1 MEPVKKII
9 VSIQFNESEMELG
22 ELVSEGRNIYFKY
35 YTDFIT
41 KGIEISPLKLML
53 NKEINKA
60 EAIPFDGLFGVFAD
74 SLPDGW
80 GTLLLDKA
88 LTAKGIDINNITMLD
103 RLAFVGSNGV
113 GALIYKP
120 EIDQE
125 KYKAFEFELDE
136 IAIAVNQILT
146 GTATEILDELYVLGG
161 SSGGARPKILV
172 GYNPKTQH
180 IMGNEKVLPL
190 GYEHWLIKFP
200 SSADRPD
207 IANIANIEYAYYK
220 MAIDAGIEMSESKLF
235 KGKSGKVYFGTKR
248 FDRIGNNRLHM
259 HSAAGL
265 MHDNFRLSNLDY
277 GNVMDCAF
285 RLEHDVRAYEKILR
299 LAAFN
304 VFAHNRDDHSKNI
317 SFLMDENGS
326 WKVAPAY
333 DLTFS
338 SSGHGMHSTMVSGE
352 SANPTKF
359 HLLELANYFKI
370 KNASNIID
378 QVQSVIYNWKVY
390 AKKCNVSTDSKKRIE
405 KVIGK
410 NS

>member
-1 MEPVKKII
+1 MEHVKKII
-9 VSIQFNESEMELG
+9 VSIQFNENEIELG
-22 ELVSEGRNIYFKY
+22 ELVSEGRDIYFKY
-35 YTDFIT
+35 YTAFIT
-41 KGIEISPLKLML
+41 KGIEISPIKLKL
-53 NKEINKA
+53 NTGINKA
-60 EAIPFDGLFGVFAD
+60 AAIPFDGLFGVFAD
-74 SLPDGW
+74 SLPEGW
-80 GTLLLDKA
+80 GKLLLDRA
-88 LTAKGIDINNITMLD
+88 LRAKGIDISNMTMLD
-103 RLAFVGSNGV
+103 RLAFVGSKGM

-120 EIDQE
+120 EIDDGIHKQ
-125 KYKAFEFELDE
+125 FEFELDK
-136 IAIAVNQILT
+136 IAKATHQIIS
-146 GTATEILDELYVLGG
+146 GTSTEILDELYILGG

-180 IMGNEKVLPL
+180 IIGAEKDLPI

-200 SSADRPD
+200 SSSDWPD
-207 IANIANIEYAYYK
+207 IANIEYAYYK
-220 MAIDAGIEMSESKLF
+220 MAIDAGIEMSACKLF
-235 KGKSGKVYFGTKR
+235 KGKSGQVYFGTKR

-259 HSAAGL
+259 HSAAGM

-285 RLEHDVRAYEKILR
+285 LLERDVRAYEKILR

-317 SFLMDENGS
+317 SFLMDENGN

-352 SANPTKF
+352 SANPNKQ
-359 HLLELANYFKI
+359 HLMELANYFKI
-370 KNASNIID
+370 KNTSAIID
-378 QVQSVIYNWKVY
+378 QVQAVIYNWKDY
-390 AKKCNVSTDSKKRIE
+390 AKQCKVSTDSKNRIE

-410 NS
+410 KS

>member
-1 MEPVKKII
+1 MEHVKKII
-9 VSIQFNESEMELG
+9 VSIQFSKNEIELG
-22 ELVSEGRNIYFKY
+22 ELVSEGRAIYFKY

-41 KGIEISPLKLML
+41 KGIEISPLKLKL
-53 NKEINKA
+53 NTGINKA

-80 GTLLLDKA
+80 GKLLLDRA
-88 LTAKGIDINNITMLD
+88 LTAKGVDISNMTMLD
-103 RLAFVGSNGV
+103 RLAFVGSRGM

-120 EIDQE
+120 EIDDGIHKQ
-125 KYKAFEFELDE
+125 FEFELDNIAKATHQIISGTSIE
-136 IAIAVNQILT
+136 II
-146 GTATEILDELYVLGG
+146 DELYILGG

-180 IMGNEKVLPL
+180 IIGAEKDLSI
-190 GYEHWLIKFP
+190 GYEHWIIKFP
-200 SSADRPD
+200 SSSDKAD
-207 IANIANIEYAYYK
+207 IANIEFAYYK
-220 MAIDAGIEMSESKLF
+220 MALDAGIEMSACKLF
-235 KGKSGKVYFGTKR
+235 KGKSGQEYFGTKR

-259 HSAAGL
+259 LSAAGM

-285 RLEHDVRAYEKILR
+285 LLERDVRAYEKVLR
-299 LAAFN
+299 IAAFN

-317 SFLMDENGS
+317 SFLMDENGN

-352 SANPTKF
+352 SSNPNKQ
-359 HLLELANYFKI
+359 HLMELANYFKI
-370 KNASNIID
+370 KNASAIID
-378 QVQSVIYNWKVY
+378 QVQQVIYNWKAY
-390 AKKCNVSTDSKKRIE
+390 AKQCKVSTDSKNRIQ
-405 KVIGK
+405 KVIGRK
-410 NS
+410 L

>member
-1 MEPVKKII
+1 MESIKKLI
-9 VSIQFNESEMELG
+9 VSIIFNKIEIEVG
-22 ELVSEGRNIYFKY
+22 ELVIDKRDIYFKY
-35 YTDFIT
+35 YSDFISQ
-41 KGIEISPLKLML
+41 GIEISPLKLKL

-60 EAIPFDGLFGVFAD
+60 DAFPFDGLFGVFAD

-80 GTLLLDKA
+80 GRLLLDRA
-88 LTAKGIDINNITMLD
+88 LAAKGIDMSNITMLD

-120 EIDQE
+120 ESAYKID
-125 KYKAFEFELDE
+125 KLFKFELDD
-136 IAIAVNQILT
+136 IAIAAHQILT
-146 GTATEILDELYVLGG
+146 GTATEILDELYILGG

-172 GYNPKTQH
+172 GYNPKTEQ
-180 IMGNEKVLPL
+180 IMVSKKELPPD
-190 GYEHWLIKFP
+190 YEHWLIKFP

-207 IANIANIEYAYYK
+207 IANIEYAYYQ
-220 MAIDAGIEMSESKLF
+220 MALDAGIEMSESKLF
-235 KGKSGKVYFGTKR
+235 KGKSGQVYFGTKR

-259 HSAAGL
+259 HSAAGM
-265 MHDNFRLSNLDY
+265 MHDDFRLSNLDY

-285 RLEHDVRAYEKILR
+285 RLERDVRAYEKILR

-317 SFLMDENGS
+317 SFLMDENGN

-352 SANPTKF
+352 SANPTKQ
-359 HLLELANYFKI
+359 HLMELANYFNI

-378 QVQSVIYNWKVY
+378 QVQAVVYNWKVY
-390 AKKCNVSTDSKKRIE
+390 AKKCHVSNDSMNRIA

-410 NS
+410 KS

>member
-1 MEPVKKII
+1 MATDSGII
-9 VSIQFNESEMELG
+9 
-22 ELVSEGRNIYFKY
+22 
-35 YTDFIT
+35 
-41 KGIEISPLKLML
+41 
-53 NKEINKA
+53 
-60 EAIPFDGLFGVFAD
+60 
-74 SLPDGW
+74 
-80 GTLLLDKA
+80 
-88 LTAKGIDINNITMLD
+88 
-103 RLAFVGSNGV
+103 
-113 GALIYKP
+113 
-120 EIDQE
+120 
-125 KYKAFEFELDE
+125 
-136 IAIAVNQILT
+136 
-146 GTATEILDELYVLGG
+146 
-161 SSGGARPKILV
+161 
-172 GYNPKTQH
+172 
-180 IMGNEKVLPL
+180 
-190 GYEHWLIKFP
+190 
-200 SSADRPD
+200 
-207 IANIANIEYAYYK
+207 
-220 MAIDAGIEMSESKLF
+220 MSDCKLF

-248 FDRIGNNRLHM
+248 FDRIGTKRLHM
-259 HSAAGL
+259 HSAAGII
-265 MHDNFRLSNLDY
+265 HDNFRLSNLDY
-277 GNVMDCAF
+277 GHFMDCSF
-285 RLEHDVRAYEKILR
+285 RLERDVNVYEKVLR
-299 LAAFN
+299 IAAFN